1 MQQTFKQRYLDHWW
15 VYAIPL
21 CILLLIQILPIP
33 YWLIG
38 FITGGLVVYF
48 LCKNLHFLSLLC
60 DDPFECTS
68 PKRTS
73 FCLNWKLEGSKTE
86 GWNIKSMNQSEVF
99 YPFQN
104 EHKIR

>member
-48 LCKNLHFLSLLC
+48 LLQKFTLFI
-60 DDPFECTS
+60 S
-68 PKRTS
+68 PVRRP
-73 FCLNWKLEGSKTE
+73 
-86 GWNIKSMNQSEVF
+86 I
-99 YPFQN
+99 
-104 EHKIR
+104 